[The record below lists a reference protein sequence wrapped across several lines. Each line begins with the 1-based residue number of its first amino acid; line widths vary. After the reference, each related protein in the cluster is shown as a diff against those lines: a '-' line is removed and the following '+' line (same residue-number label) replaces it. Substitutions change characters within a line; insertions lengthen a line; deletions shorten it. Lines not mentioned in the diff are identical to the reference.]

1 MFKPNAKARASAD
14 VGAVRTLSSLNF
26 VQTWPAYGSGAKES
40 SMLLAIVVCIT
51 IVLVTL
57 DIKERPRAETRR
69 RLSKG
74 TL

>member
-1 MFKPNAKARASAD
+1 
-14 VGAVRTLSSLNF
+14 
-26 VQTWPAYGSGAKES
+26 
-40 SMLLAIVVCIT
+40 MLLAIVVCIT